1 MAQQMFV
8 ARVSGVSLS
17 AAATKS
23 LVQIVTTTNQ
33 RVRVRGWGVSL
44 NGTDATKEPI
54 LCEVLRQ
61 TTAGTSSALTIV
73 KADPASTTP
82 VTTALQTF
90 SAEPT
95 ASDILWS
102 QYFTPVGGGIDL
114 TLYPDDEIV
123 MGASTRLG
131 LRVTTATGV
140 TCSAAAYLRFA
151 E

>member
-1 MAQQMFV
+1 MAQQMFI
-8 ARVSGVSLS
+8 ARVSGQALA
-17 AAATKS
+17 AAATET

-33 RVRVRGWGVSL
+33 RVRVRGWGVSF
-44 NGTDATKEPI
+44 NGTDATKQPI
-54 LCEVLRQ
+54 LVEVLRQ

-90 SAEPT
+90 TAEPT
-95 ASDILWS
+95 ASDILWA
-102 QYFTPVGGGIDL
+102 QYFTPVGGGIDM

-131 LRVTTATGV
+131 IRATTVTGV
-140 TCSAAAYLRFA
+140 TCDASAHIRFV

>member
-8 ARVSGVSLS
+8 ARVSAEAL
-17 AAATKS
+17 AAVATET
-23 LVQIVTTTNQ
+23 LVQIITTTNQ
-33 RVRVRGWGVSL
+33 RIRVRGWGVSF
-44 NGTDATKEPI
+44 NGVDATKTPI
-54 LCEVLRQ
+54 LVEVLRQ
-61 TTAGTSSALTIV
+61 TTAGTSVALTIV

-82 VTTALQTF
+82 VTTALQDFTV
-90 SAEPT
+90 EPT
-95 ASDILWS
+95 AGDILWS

-123 MGASTRLG
+123 LGASTRLG

-140 TCSAAAYLRFA
+140 TCDAAAYIRFA

>member
-8 ARVSGVSLS
+8 ARVSAEAL
-17 AAATKS
+17 AATATET

-33 RVRVRGWGVSL
+33 RIRVRGWGVSF
-44 NGTDATKEPI
+44 NGVDATKTPI

-61 TTAGTSSALTIV
+61 TTAGTSSALTVV
-73 KADPASTTP
+73 KADPASSNA

-90 SAEPT
+90 TVEPT
-95 ASDILWS
+95 AGDILWS

-123 MGASTRLG
+123 MGASTRIG
-131 LRVTTATGV
+131 LRVTTGTAV
-140 TCSAAAYLRFA
+140 TCDAAAYIRFA